1 MEKLSSRHHYISGG
15 AANKFLQ
22 QQMEKRVRKASHHKG
37 VNSFLINMFCI
48 NIKDK
53 VTGAK

>member
-1 MEKLSSRHHYISGG
+1 MENLPSRQHHISGG

-22 QQMEKRVRKASHHKG
+22 QTEKTVCKVSYHKG
-37 VNSFLINMFCI
+37 INSSLINMFCI

-53 VTGAK
+53 VTETK